1 MAERIYDAIKP
12 LGIESKIK
20 FGVSGCPLQC
30 GEGAIR
36 DIGVFGKK
44 ATGWTVQIGGNS
56 GLNARVG
63 EVLAADLEDDRLIE
77 VLTKLMVYYKENMKP
92 KERMYRF
99 VPRMGGVEEIRKAIG
114 LE

>member
-1 MAERIYDAIKP
+1 M
-12 LGIESKIK
+12 
-20 FGVSGCPLQC
+20 
-30 GEGAIR
+30 
-36 DIGVFGKK
+36 
-44 ATGWTVQIGGNS
+44 QIGGNS

-99 VPRMGGVEEIRKAIG
+99 VPRMGGVNEIRKAIG